1 MKKWQELSLNALM
14 NFSVAI
20 MAGGILRLILDFESV
35 VASVLSLVCGAYGL
49 FAIVLMAKNIEERG
63 KQ

>member
-35 VASVLSLVCGAYGL
+35 VASVVSAVSGAYML
-49 FAIVLMAKNIEERG
+49 FTAVIIAKNIEERD
-63 KQ
+63 